1 MDPHPLANLFKRS
14 NYDEP
19 IASEFCALDYLYE
32 VLLEIR
38 ESENCDEEIY
48 EEIHDRSLN
57 KNHDC
62 NDFSLNSLDVNCA
75 NNIQNPK
82 LGDAS
87 FAMSTSCNDHDWG
100 DSSYDLENLFKPHDE
115 YEIDNSVCNIIESG
129 FGRVSTLDPTYLEDV
144 QSYEVFDKSG
154 FGEVMTLFY
163 DNPTILDECQ
173 LCMHVDHEENILCE
187 SYIVEFDYDPTY
199 NYYERGKY
207 GRKFFHDNKLPLVM
221 LRLLL
226 FLSASL
232 HMPVFACY
240 GNLFAYKMPMHRN
253 YVRLRCV
260 CHVFHDAIFA
270 LQFLSFM

>member
-1 MDPHPLANLFKRS
+1 MS
-14 NYDEP
+14 
-19 IASEFCALDYLYE
+19 ALDYLYE

-48 EEIHDRSLN
+48 EEIHDSSLN
-57 KNHDC
+57 KKHDC
-62 NDFSLNSLDVNCA
+62 NDFTINSLDVNCA
-75 NNIQNPK
+75 NNMQNPK

-87 FAMSTSCNDHDWG
+87 FAMSTTCCNDHDWG

-129 FGRVSTLDPTYLEDV
+129 FGRVSTLDPTYLENV

-154 FGEVMTLFY
+154 FGEVMTLVNV
-163 DNPTILDECQ
+163 NPTILEECQ
-173 LCMHVDHEENILCE
+173 LCMHVDRVENILCD
-187 SYIVEFDYDPTY
+187 SYFVEFAYDPTC

-207 GRKFFHDNKLPLVM
+207 GCRNFHVTKLPLVM

-226 FLSASL
+226 FLSSSL
-232 HMPVFACY
+232 HMLVFACY
-240 GNLFAYKMPMHRN
+240 DNLFFYKMPMHRK

-260 CHVFHDAIFA
+260 CHVFHDALFA